1 MKKGSVGN
9 DRDFEFNIHCF
20 LKEGG
25 QSEAVITNTH
35 LSLGALEL

>member
-1 MKKGSVGN
+1 MYSLLSIIKAL
-9 DRDFEFNIHCF
+9 IHCF

-25 QSEAVITNTH
+25 QSEAIITNTP